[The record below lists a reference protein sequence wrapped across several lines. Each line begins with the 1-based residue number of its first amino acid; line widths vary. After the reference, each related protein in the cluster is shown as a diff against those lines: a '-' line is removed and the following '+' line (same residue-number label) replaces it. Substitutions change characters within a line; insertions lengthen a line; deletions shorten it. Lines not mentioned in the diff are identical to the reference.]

1 MKKMAA
7 EYKNHIEHVYNIQS
21 QSYNV
26 SNEEIWKL
34 KEQNRELVLNNEM
47 LKKEKEE
54 QAEVASQLKDR
65 NKRLVQ
71 KLNIDTGDELYD
83 LNSDN
88 ELPSRNRKKERT
100 LTPDNLTLFK
110 EKRERL
116 VFLCRLGSH
125 VNPSFFQGIQNNLD
139 EMTYN
144 RVFDANRIQEVKF
157 ILN

>member
-54 QAEVASQLKDR
+54 QAEVASQLKER

-88 ELPSRNRKKERT
+88 ELPSRTRKKERV

-116 VFLCRLGSH
+116 AFLCRLGSH

-144 RVFDANRIQEVKF
+144 RIFDANRVQEV
-157 ILN
+157 